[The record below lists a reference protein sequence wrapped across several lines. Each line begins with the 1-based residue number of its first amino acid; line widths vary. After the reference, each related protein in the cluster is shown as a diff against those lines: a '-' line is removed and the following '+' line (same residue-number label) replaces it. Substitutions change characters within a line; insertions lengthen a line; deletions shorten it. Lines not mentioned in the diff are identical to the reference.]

1 MKRRC
6 ILWGECSVSLCK
18 KKERGREPVPGGA
31 GACQSVPDSSRITSP
46 AMRSPATGGT
56 KAMLAGA
63 GRPEPFVSPG
73 VSGLRGVS
81 SEYRTFKAGISRF
94 FNSLRMTRHRG
105 QTLVE

>member
-1 MKRRC
+1 M
-6 ILWGECSVSLCK
+6 
-18 KKERGREPVPGGA
+18 
-31 GACQSVPDSSRITSP
+31 PDSSRITSP
-46 AMRSPATGGT
+46 AMRSPAIGGT

-63 GRPEPFVSPG
+63 GRPEPLSLPAFQA
-73 VSGLRGVS
+73 LRGVS

>member
-81 SEYRTFKAGISRF
+81 SEYRTFKAL
-94 FNSLRMTRHRG
+94 SLIHI
-105 QTLVE
+105 